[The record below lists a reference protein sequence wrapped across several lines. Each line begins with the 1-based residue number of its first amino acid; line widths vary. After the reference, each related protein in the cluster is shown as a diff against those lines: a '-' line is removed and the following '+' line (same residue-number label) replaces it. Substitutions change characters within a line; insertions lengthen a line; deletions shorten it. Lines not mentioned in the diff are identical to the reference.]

1 VEMLMKDIIEHVSEP
16 AKHVVDALSILTV
29 LGTLVEILPAIAA
42 LLSIV
47 WSLLRIYESK
57 TVQRWL
63 GKKDAINE

>member
-1 VEMLMKDIIEHVSEP
+1 MKDVIEHVSEP

-29 LGTLVEILPAIAA
+29 LGTLVEFLPAIAA

-63 GKKDAINE
+63 GKTDAVNE

>member
-1 VEMLMKDIIEHVSEP
+1 MLMRDIIEHVNEP

-29 LGTLVEILPAIAA
+29 LGTLVEMLPALAA
-42 LLSIV
+42 LLSII

-63 GKKDAINE
+63 GNKDAINK

>member
-1 VEMLMKDIIEHVSEP
+1 MKDIIEHVSEP

>member
-1 VEMLMKDIIEHVSEP
+1 MKDIIEHVSEP

-57 TVQRWL
+57 TVQKWL
-63 GKKDAINE
+63 GKKNAVNE

>member
-1 VEMLMKDIIEHVSEP
+1 MKDVIEHVSEP

-29 LGTLVEILPAIAA
+29 LGTLVEILPALAA
-42 LLSIV
+42 LLSII

-63 GKKDAINE
+63 SKKDAVNK

>member
-1 VEMLMKDIIEHVSEP
+1 MKDIIEHVSEP

-63 GKKDAINE
+63 GKTDAINK

>member
-1 VEMLMKDIIEHVSEP
+1 MKDIIEHVSEP

-29 LGTLVEILPAIAA
+29 LGTLVEMLPAIAA
-42 LLSIV
+42 LLSII

-63 GKKDAINE
+63 GNKDAINE

>member
-1 VEMLMKDIIEHVSEP
+1 MKDVIEHVSEP

-42 LLSIV
+42 ILSIV

-63 GKKDAINE
+63 GRKNG

>member
-1 VEMLMKDIIEHVSEP
+1 MKDVIEHVSEP

-29 LGTLVEILPAIAA
+29 LGTLVEILPAVAA

>member
-1 VEMLMKDIIEHVSEP
+1 MKDIVEHVSEP

-63 GKKDAINE
+63 GKTNE

>member
-1 VEMLMKDIIEHVSEP
+1 MLMKDIIEHVSEP

-29 LGTLVEILPAIAA
+29 LGTLVEMLPAIAA
-42 LLSIV
+42 LLSII

-63 GKKDAINE
+63 GNKNAINE

>member
-1 VEMLMKDIIEHVSEP
+1 MKDIIEHVSEP
-16 AKHVVDALSILTV
+16 TKHVVDALSILTV
-29 LGTLVEILPAIAA
+29 LGTLVEFLPAIAA

-63 GKKDAINE
+63 GKENAINE

>member
-1 VEMLMKDIIEHVSEP
+1 MKDIIEHVSEP

-63 GKKDAINE
+63 GKTNE

>member
-1 VEMLMKDIIEHVSEP
+1 MLMKDIIEHVSEP

-29 LGTLVEILPAIAA
+29 LGTLVEMLPAIAA
-42 LLSIV
+42 LLSII

-63 GKKDAINE
+63 GNKDAINE

>member
-1 VEMLMKDIIEHVSEP
+1 MKDVIEHVSEP

-63 GKKDAINE
+63 GNKDAINE

>member
-1 VEMLMKDIIEHVSEP
+1 MKDVIEHVSEP

-63 GKKDAINE
+63 GKKDE

>member
-1 VEMLMKDIIEHVSEP
+1 MKDVIEHVSEP

-63 GKKDAINE
+63 GKQDAINE

>member
-1 VEMLMKDIIEHVSEP
+1 MKDVIEHVSEP

-63 GKKDAINE
+63 GKKNAINE